1 MSIPTARTPSF
12 TGPAA
17 SAATTRTEGS
27 GTTALSNA
35 PLKSAQRR
43 DLWTAW
49 TSLRLAHP
57 AHEAEQK
64 QKKRTNHV
72 LPKPDNFIRY
82 RQVRFPSD
90 AAGSGP
96 ELAHGRSGA
105 GPHGAGV
112 RQAPSTC
119 AGRCCLRSRAKRR
132 APAKARRPA
141 PAGL

>member
-82 RQVRFPSD
+82 RQILC
-90 AAGSGP
+90 GSVVSQF
-96 ELAHGRSGA
+96 EIRAGA
-105 GPHGAGV
+105 GGWLELDIGFDG
-112 RQAPSTC
+112 C
-119 AGRCCLRSRAKRR
+119 RA
-132 APAKARRPA
+132 
-141 PAGL
+141 